1 MPRSKYGA
9 VPTTVDNVRFAS
21 KKEAAHYGMLKIL
34 ERAGK
39 IKSLELQPKFPL
51 HVNGQ
56 LICTYIGDFRYVD
69 AFTGETDVQDVKG
82 MKTPAYRIKKKL
94 VKAIYGVEIQEV

>member
-21 KKEAAHYGMLKIL
+21 KKEAVRYGDLKIL

-39 IKSLELQPKFPL
+39 ITGLELQRKFAIE
-51 HVNGQ
+51 HNGHK
-56 LICTYIGDFRYVD
+56 ICTYICDFDYFD
-69 AFTGETDVQDVKG
+69 SDGKQIIEDVKG
-82 MKTPAYRIKKKL
+82 VKTAVYRIKKRL
-94 VKAIYGVEIQEV
+94 IKAFFDIDIQEI